1 MHAFNNYCHI
11 PIRYCDKTNFSKI
24 LPLLFQDRKVFGK
37 CLSLSDLETFFLY
50 CIISR
55 WCSQNDGKSWHI
67 LSHSTTLFDMLYIY
81 FGHLVWRAIGKDP
94 NAGQDWG
101 QERRR
106 GDNGGDGW
114 MVSSTQATRVWA
126 NSGRQWK
133 TGKPWC
139 AAVHGAAN
147 SRTRLKDWT
156 VCIKAFNPLITT
168 LWNELLNII
177 PVYRWGNWSK
187 D

>member
-1 MHAFNNYCHI
+1 MTI
-11 PIRYCDKTNFSKI
+11 QTSVRYYLCFSKTE
-24 LPLLFQDRKVFGK
+24 R
-37 CLSLSDLETFFLY
+37 CLVNVYLWVTWKPSFYTVSFLDDVHKMMVRADIY
-50 CIISR
+50 WAIQR
-55 WCSQNDGKSWHI
+55 Q
-67 LSHSTTLFDMLYIY
+67 TLFDMLYIY

-101 QERRR
+101 QEERR

-139 AAVHGAAN
+139 AAVHGAAK

-156 VCIKAFNPLITT
+156 ICIKAFNPLITT